1 MTTALTEKLLAYLS
15 RPRSMAQIR
24 EHLGDDQKVRF
35 TLYNAVARGQVRN
48 LNAGAGRTAPG
59 LFVRTRDVAPTR
71 WRGRPIEPTRG
82 PGRPPKGEPLSL
94 DWRTGAHLQQVWQQR
109 GGARA

>member
-59 LFVRTRDVAPTR
+59 LFVRTRDAV
-71 WRGRPIEPTRG
+71 PTRG
-82 PGRPPKGEPLSL
+82 PGRPTEPLQL
-94 DWRTGAHLQQVWQQR
+94 DWRTGAHLQQVWR
-109 GGARA
+109 GVEGRAA